1 MAKPEHLLF
10 EIGTEEIPSDYVVSA
25 CDNIREK
32 APALL
37 EECGYKFDSVEAYST
52 PRRFVIFVSNIVKKP
67 SETEERVG
75 ISKELA
81 YQDGKPSLQFSGFLK
96 SVGKSE
102 SDVHW
107 KETPKGLRAAV
118 FVKKEVKP
126 LRHFFETLPRQI
138 EFPKLMRWSSTGFTF
153 TRPVRWTFALLGKS
167 VQSYMIGDVKSES
180 FTYGHRFL
188 ANRKIKVANADLV
201 KYEKLLKSNHVILK
215 MDDRIAMI
223 QGFLKNANNHDET
236 LTQTVANLTEEPFA
250 IEVTFQ
256 KDHLSLPPDVLATC
270 MRKNQKVFACYD
282 KQGKLINK
290 MVVVI
295 NGRRRDPKKIA
306 ENYLNVLE
314 SRLVDAKFFYNEDTK
329 TSLEDKVEKLSGLIF
344 LGKLGSYLDKT
355 KRLETLADFLA
366 KQIKVQEIERRFAIQ
381 AATLCKADLTT
392 HLVYEFPELQGVAGR
407 EYARHDHLHEE
418 IARAVADHYLPRNL
432 GEKHDSLKKQM
443 SASAAIVAIA
453 DRIDLLVGAFGIGIE
468 PSGSQD
474 PYALRRAAGGIV
486 KLARAFNLSFLLP
499 ELVQKTADLYGDV
512 LKVKAQDIMK
522 KLKPFIRERIYFEFD
537 LKPGTKSYEIMQAV
551 YEVSSENLAD
561 VFERFSVLKS
571 FYEGRRDEFLKVC
584 KIVERTSNI
593 LKGAKSH
600 VDERIDPSNFKE
612 KLENELYELACVKE
626 PEFKKMALE
635 KKYGPLTGEFGKVFY
650 QPIHDFFDKVL
661 VNVPDEKVRSNRLA
675 LMKKVNRLYTDSVAD
690 LSLISGLN
698 T

>member
-1 MAKPEHLLF
+1 MAKPENLLF
-10 EIGTEEIPSDYVVSA
+10 EIGTEEIPSDYIQTALLS
-25 CDNIREK
+25 IRDK

-37 EECGYKFDSVEAYST
+37 EECGYKFDAVEAYST
-52 PRRFVIFVSNIVKKP
+52 PRRFVVYVKNIAKKP

-75 ISKELA
+75 IAKEMA
-81 YQDGKPSLQFSGFLK
+81 YQDAKPTLALSGFLK
-96 SVGKSE
+96 SVGKKE
-102 SDVHW
+102 SDLHW

-126 LRHFFETLPRQI
+126 LKHFFETLPRQI
-138 EFPKLMRWSSTGFTF
+138 EFPKLMRWSKSGYIF
-153 TRPVRWTFALLGKS
+153 TRPIRWTFALLGKS
-167 VQSYMIGDVKSES
+167 AQSYTIGDVKSGN
-180 FTYGHRFL
+180 FTWGHRFL
-188 ANRKIKVANADLV
+188 ANRKIKVSDANLE
-201 KYEKLLKSNHVILK
+201 KYENLLKKNHVVLK
-215 MDDRIAMI
+215 METRVQMI
-223 QGFLKNANNHDET
+223 EKALQAANNHDEY
-236 LTQTVANLTEEPFA
+236 LAHTVANLTEEPFA
-250 IEVTFQ
+250 LEVTFK
-256 KDHLSLPPDVLATC
+256 KDYLSLPGDVLATC

-282 KQGKLINK
+282 KQAKLINK
-290 MVVVI
+290 MIVVI
-295 NGRRRDPKKIA
+295 NGKRRDLKKIA
-306 ENYLNVLE
+306 QNYLNVLE
-314 SRLVDAKFFYNEDTK
+314 SRLVDAKFFFEEDTK

-366 KQIKVQEIERRFAIQ
+366 KQIKLQENERRFAIQ

-432 GEKHDSLKKQM
+432 AQKHDELKKNL
-443 SASAAIVAIA
+443 SASSAVVAIA

-486 KLARAFNLSFLLP
+486 KLIRAFGFSFSLA
-499 ELVQKTADLYGDV
+499 ELVQKTADLYGDT
-512 LKVKAQDIMK
+512 LKIKSQEISK
-522 KLKPFIRERIYFEFD
+522 KLKPFIRERIFFEFD

-561 VFERFSVLKS
+561 VFERFGVLKA
-571 FYEGRRDEFLKVC
+571 FYEGRRDDFVKAC

-593 LKGAKSH
+593 LKGSKQQ
-600 VDERIDPSNFKE
+600 VDERIDPTNFKE

-626 PEFKKMALE
+626 PEFKRMASE
-635 KKYGPLTGEFGKVFY
+635 RKYGPMTSEFGKIFY
-650 QPIHDFFDKVL
+650 QPIHDYFEKIMI
-661 VNVPDEKVRSNRLA
+661 NVEDQKIRSNRLA

-698 T
+698 S